1 MLFSRIL
8 TYIHSLRLNNQF
20 NMIDKNSRVYYRS
33 RIINK
38 VKGGVRIGKSTIL
51 GRSSIGYHTGM
62 PFHTTILND
71 GNSSH
76 ITIGNNCRIN
86 GAYIH
91 AKDYIEIGD
100 NCVMAAGI
108 TIIDSN
114 AHQVNSLNRTKGQD
128 TPKGIKIGNNVWIG
142 LNAIILKGT
151 EIGDNCVVG
160 AGSVVKGVFAPNS
173 IILGNPAVC
182 TGNVKFE
189 GIKSNCEC
197 YLGILL

>member
-1 MLFSRIL
+1 MTNMLFSRIL
-8 TYIHSLRLNNQF
+8 TYIHSLRMNNQY
-20 NMIDKNSRVYYRS
+20 NMIGKNSRVYYRS

-38 VKGGVRIGKSTIL
+38 VKRGVQIGKSTIL

-62 PFHTTILND
+62 PFYTTILND

-76 ITIGNNCRIN
+76 ITIGDNCRIN
-86 GAYIH
+86 GANIH
-91 AKDYIEIGD
+91 AKDFIEIGN

-114 AHQVNSLNRTKGQD
+114 AHQVNSLDRTKGQD
-128 TPKGIKIGNNVWIG
+128 TPKGIKIGSNVWIG
-142 LNAIILKGT
+142 LNAIILKGS

-173 IILGNPAVC
+173 IIQGNPAMC
-182 TGNVKFE
+182 TGNLS
-189 GIKSNCEC
+189 IKRMDDNSIN
-197 YLGILL
+197 

>member
-1 MLFSRIL
+1 MTNMLFSRIL
-8 TYIHSLRLNNQF
+8 TYIHSLRLNNQY
-20 NMIDKNSRVYYRS
+20 NMIGKNSRVYYRS

-38 VKGGVRIGKSTIL
+38 VKRGVQIGKSTIL

-62 PFHTTILND
+62 PFYTTILND

-76 ITIGNNCRIN
+76 INIGDNCRIN

-91 AKDYIEIGD
+91 AKDFIEIGN

-114 AHQVNSLNRTKGQD
+114 AHQVNSLDRTQGQD

-173 IILGNPAVC
+173 IIQGNPAMC
-182 TGNVKFE
+182 TGSLSINRMDDNSKH
-189 GIKSNCEC
+189 
-197 YLGILL
+197 

>member
-1 MLFSRIL
+1 MTNMLFSRIL
-8 TYIHSLRLNNQF
+8 TYIHSLRMNNQY
-20 NMIDKNSRVYYRS
+20 NMIGKNSRVYYRS

-38 VKGGVRIGKSTIL
+38 VKRGVQIGQSTIL

-62 PFHTTILND
+62 PFYTTILND

-76 ITIGNNCRIN
+76 ITIGDNCRIN

-91 AKDYIEIGD
+91 AKDFIEIGN

-114 AHQVNSLNRTKGQD
+114 AHQVNSLDRTKGQD

-173 IILGNPAVC
+173 IIQGNPAMC
-182 TGNVKFE
+182 TGNLS
-189 GIKSNCEC
+189 INRMDDNSIN
-197 YLGILL
+197 